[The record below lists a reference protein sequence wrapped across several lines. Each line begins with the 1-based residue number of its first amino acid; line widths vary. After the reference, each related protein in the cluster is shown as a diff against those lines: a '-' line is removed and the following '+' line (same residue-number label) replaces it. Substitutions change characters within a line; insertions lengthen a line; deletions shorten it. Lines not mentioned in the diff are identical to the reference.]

1 MAATD
6 TPKRKPRTH
15 VWWRWLRRW
24 RLTHLQADRAAVL
37 AHVADESTLWP
48 RYSFMALMSAGI
60 AMLGLLQNSVA
71 VVIGAMLI
79 SPLMGPIV
87 GMGISLATFD
97 FRALRL
103 ALKTLSVGIA
113 LALLIAILIVA
124 ISPLQQP
131 TSEILSRTEPNLFD
145 LLIAILSGLAGAY
158 ATITRKGE
166 TIVGVAIA
174 TALMPPLVVVA
185 FGIAVGNSAIAG
197 GAAFLFMTNL
207 LAIALSV
214 TVVARWY
221 GFAAGDSPRQAAW
234 QAAMIITTFVLLS
247 IPLGLALN
255 HIAARGLTERTVRAT
270 LAEASQRVGG
280 HLTTVRVD
288 YDGNAVQVEAV
299 VLLPR
304 SDRHLDATVE
314 RQLSTKLGRRVI
326 VHLQQVLI
334 ADAARLEREQS
345 TLTELSDSVARLE
358 TSASQE
364 AAQRTAQRNA
374 LQAMRERALRHFGAI
389 VELADNKTARW
400 RLTAAAG
407 LDLAASHALEIDIN
421 KDGAKPHIDVVPAL
435 QALPMLVFA
444 DNSADLGATASAQL
458 DTIAWALSRWEAGA
472 IAVTGHAGG
481 DDKLAQARADA
492 VADGLR
498 KRGANISAVTIADKQ
513 ATRELVRNEGAAAGR
528 SVSLQ
533 IATTPTTTTNPSTSA
548 TSR

>member
-1 MAATD
+1 M
-6 TPKRKPRTH
+6 
-15 VWWRWLRRW
+15 
-24 RLTHLQADRAAVL
+24 L

-48 RYSFMALMSAGI
+48 RYAFMALMSAGI

-71 VVIGAMLI
+71 VIIGAMLI

-87 GMGISLATFD
+87 GMGISLAVFD
-97 FRALRL
+97 IRALRL
-103 ALKTLSVGIA
+103 ALKTLAVGIA
-113 LALLIAILIVA
+113 LALLIAIVIVA

-131 TSEILSRTEPNLFD
+131 TPEILSRTEPNLFD

-185 FGIAVGNSAIAG
+185 FGITVGNSAIAG

-234 QAAMIITTFVLLS
+234 QAAMIVTTFVLLS

-270 LAEASQRVGG
+270 LTEASQKVGG

-288 YDGNAVQVEAV
+288 HDGDTVQVEAV

-304 SDRHLDATVE
+304 SDQHLDAAVE
-314 RQLSTKLGRRVI
+314 RQLSTKLGRHVT

-345 TLTELSDSVARLE
+345 TLTELSDSVTRLE
-358 TSASQE
+358 T
-364 AAQRTAQRNA
+364 AATQQTLQRNAQRNA

-389 VELADNKTARW
+389 VELAGDKTARW
-400 RLTAAAG
+400 RLTSAAW

-444 DNSADLGATASAQL
+444 DNSAELDAAANSQL
-458 DTIAWALSRWEAGA
+458 DTVAWALSRWEAGA
-472 IAVTGHAGG
+472 IAVVGHAGG
-481 DDKLAQARADA
+481 NDKLAQARADA

-498 KRGANISAVTIADKQ
+498 KRGVSIASVSTGNKQ
-513 ATRELVRNEGAAAGR
+513 ATRELVRNEGVEAGR
-528 SVSLQ
+528 SVILQLTATKPMQPGQSEPTLPASLK
-533 IATTPTTTTNPSTSA
+533 PSSPA
-548 TSR
+548 QSQ